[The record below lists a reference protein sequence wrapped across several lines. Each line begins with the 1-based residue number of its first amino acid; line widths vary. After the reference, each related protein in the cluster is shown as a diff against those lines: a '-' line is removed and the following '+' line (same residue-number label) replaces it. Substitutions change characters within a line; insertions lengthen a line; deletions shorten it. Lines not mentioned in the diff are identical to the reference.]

1 MNIEKKLEEIKNQ
14 ICELDDRVADLE
26 HRDEGITVYEAL
38 YLLNNATLERDLKS
52 LMERIKELVIKL
64 GRIEI
69 TICDTP

>member
-1 MNIEKKLEEIKNQ
+1 MDIVNELAEIKMQ
-14 ICELDDRVADLE
+14 IIELDNRVADLE
-26 HRDEGITVYEAL
+26 HREAGITLYESL